1 MTEILGLLPVHTFQ
15 RGKFYSRLKI
25 YTGNS
30 SQNNGKKITT
40 FVKKI
45 TTFENEDLCFLN
57 LIYSLL

>member
-40 FVKKI
+40 FVKY
-45 TTFENEDLCFLN
+45 TFENEDSCFFN
-57 LIYSLL
+57 LI